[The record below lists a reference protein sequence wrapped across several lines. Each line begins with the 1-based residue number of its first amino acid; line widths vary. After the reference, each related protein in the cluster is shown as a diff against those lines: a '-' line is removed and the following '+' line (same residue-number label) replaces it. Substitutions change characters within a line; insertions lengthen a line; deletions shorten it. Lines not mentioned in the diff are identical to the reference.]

1 MKKEYL
7 SQAWLVLILA
17 LLMGGAL
24 AGVEL
29 GLRKR
34 IQENKMRE
42 TLSQVPLIVPGS
54 QEARLDEELGRR
66 YGNTVIRAMDAGG
79 KQVGWVIEAVGPGY
93 AGDPITML
101 VGLDPTTQ
109 VITGLY
115 VLEQKETPNLGSLI
129 VEESFRQRFE
139 GKCGNGCL
147 EVTKSDKPNRDEIQ
161 AITGAT
167 LSSEAVV
174 KAVNKAT
181 SAFRS
186 ALFGD
191 AEVRPGADG
200 TSVPDAGEGR
210 SYGN

>member
-34 IQENKMRE
+34 ILENRMRE

-54 QEARLDEELGRR
+54 REASLDEELSKAYGR
-66 YGNTVIRAMDAGG
+66 TVIRALDGQG

-115 VLEQKETPNLGSLI
+115 VLEQKETPNLGSK
-129 VEESFRQRFE
+129 VAEKPFRQKFE

-147 EVTKSDKPNRDEIQ
+147 EVTKSDKPKRDEIQ

-174 KAVNKAT
+174 NAINKAT
-181 SAFRS
+181 SAFRR
-186 ALFGD
+186 ALFGGQD
-191 AEVRPGADG
+191 VDPGPG
-200 TSVPDAGEGR
+200 MTSVPDAGEGR